1 MIVKYYYTG
10 VINVLNTLE
19 APISEE
25 EWAKRQT
32 EKEKE
37 KKSDVMAEEDRTMIN
52 QGGLAVVLPVAL
64 LGAGVCVRV
73 SSSSPLLQGL
83 LSTDCSCAFGSRLYL
98 LGHRR

>member
-1 MIVKYYYTG
+1 M
-10 VINVLNTLE
+10 LNTLE

-25 EWAKRQT
+25 EWAKKQA

-64 LGAGVCVRV
+64 LGAGVCVC
-73 SSSSPLLQGL
+73 PPPPPPPALLQGL
-83 LSTDCSCAFGSRLYL
+83 LSTDCSCVFFFFGSRLYL

>member
-1 MIVKYYYTG
+1 
-10 VINVLNTLE
+10 VLNTLE

-64 LGAGVCVRV
+64 LGAGVCVCACPPPP
-73 SSSSPLLQGL
+73 PLLQGL